1 MGARNRGRLA
11 SALPLV
17 ASLALLAVGLTAC
30 DGGDDRLG
38 AEEAARVASDAQ
50 LRREDLPAAD
60 WTLEESK
67 TAEAALLGAL
77 GEDGEADALN
87 IRECED
93 LRRVTGRAQ
102 AGAKEPLATGS
113 RLFESEGEQLSTR
126 VVTSSISVFEQA
138 GDAEGATAGVERALE
153 PAALEPCIRAAFAP
167 AEALGLTVSKLQVT
181 RPAHAVGGSH
191 AARAEVEA
199 AAGPFPVRFVLELHA
214 FDRGQTLAVLGF
226 VDLNSDLVSSK
237 ASDLV
242 RTFERRVSD
251 AQP

>member
-1 MGARNRGRLA
+1 MRGRSLGRPA
-11 SALPLV
+11 SAI
-17 ASLALLAVGLTAC
+17 AITALLAIALIAC
-30 DGGDDRLG
+30 GGGDEELTS
-38 AEEAARVASDAQ
+38 EEAARVASESQ

-77 GEDGEADALN
+77 GEDGEAGALN

-102 AGAKEPLATGS
+102 AGAKQPLAAGS

-126 VVTSSISVFEQA
+126 VVTTSISVFEQA
-138 GDAEGATAGVERALE
+138 DDADSAVAGLERALK
-153 PAALEPCIRAAFAP
+153 PKALEPCIRAAFAT
-167 AEALGLTVSKLQVT
+167 AEALGLSVSRLQVA
-181 RPAHAVGGSH
+181 RPAHALDGSH

-214 FDRGQTLAVLGF
+214 FDRGPTLAVLGF

-237 ASDLV
+237 AGDLV
-242 RTFERRVSD
+242 RTFERRVSE